1 MVVSIHFAFLDLA
14 HTTTYPLDKLLGQT
28 KSRRVMKSVFNLFLL
43 LATGLL
49 LAACASDRELR
60 KLESAYQAQLGEYA
74 TALKSGEITK
84 AEHDKK
90 VTQLNS
96 RYGRRREMMERDIYG
111 NGIKSPRRRPTI
123 GRGGRR
129 Y

>member
-1 MVVSIHFAFLDLA
+1 M
-14 HTTTYPLDKLLGQT
+14 KL
-28 KSRRVMKSVFNLFLL
+28 VFNFVILIFAGLI
-43 LATGLL
+43 LAG
-49 LAACASDRELR
+49 CATSDRELR

-74 TALKSGEITK
+74 AALQNGEIDK

-90 VTQLNS
+90 VTQLNA
-96 RYGRRREMMERDIYG
+96 RYGRRRAMMEQKIYG
-111 NGIKSPRRRPTI
+111 SGLKSPGRRPAI

>member
-1 MVVSIHFAFLDLA
+1 
-14 HTTTYPLDKLLGQT
+14 
-28 KSRRVMKSVFNLFLL
+28 MKQVFNFPALLFTCLL
-43 LATGLL
+43 LVGCAT
-49 LAACASDRELR
+49 SDRELR

-74 TALKSGEITK
+74 AELKSGEINK

-90 VTQLNS
+90 VTQLNA
-96 RYGRRREMMERDIYG
+96 RYGRRRAMMERDIYG
-111 NGIKSPRRRPTI
+111 SGIKSPSRRSRV

>member
-1 MVVSIHFAFLDLA
+1 
-14 HTTTYPLDKLLGQT
+14 
-28 KSRRVMKSVFNLFLL
+28 MKPVFNFVVLIFV
-43 LATGLL
+43 GLL
-49 LAACASDRELR
+49 LAGCASDKELR

-74 TALKSGEITK
+74 DALKNGEIDK

-90 VTQLNS
+90 VTQLNA
-96 RYGRRREMMERDIYG
+96 RYGRRRAMMERDIYG
-111 NGIKSPRRRPTI
+111 SGIKSPGRRPTL

>member
-1 MVVSIHFAFLDLA
+1 MKQGFNFVELLFA
-14 HTTTYPLDKLLGQT
+14 
-28 KSRRVMKSVFNLFLL
+28 SLL
-43 LATGLL
+43 LAG
-49 LAACASDRELR
+49 CATSDRELR

-74 TALKSGEITK
+74 TELNSGKIDK

-96 RYGRRREMMERDIYG
+96 RYGRRRAMMEQDIYG
-111 NGIKSPRRRPTI
+111 SGVKSPGRRPTI

>member
-1 MVVSIHFAFLDLA
+1 
-14 HTTTYPLDKLLGQT
+14 
-28 KSRRVMKSVFNLFLL
+28 MKQVFNIAALLF
-43 LATGLL
+43 AGLL
-49 LAACASDRELR
+49 LIGCATNKELR

-74 TALKSGEITK
+74 AALKSGEITK

-96 RYGRRREMMERDIYG
+96 RYGRRRAMMERDIYG
-111 NGIKSPRRRPTI
+111 SGIKSPGRRPAIGQGRRR
-123 GRGGRR
+123 

>member
-1 MVVSIHFAFLDLA
+1 
-14 HTTTYPLDKLLGQT
+14 
-28 KSRRVMKSVFNLFLL
+28 MKSVFNFVVLLFVCLL
-43 LATGLL
+43 LAG
-49 LAACASDRELR
+49 CATSDRELR

-74 TALKSGEITK
+74 AALKSGEITK

-90 VTQLNS
+90 VTQLNV
-96 RYGRRREMMERDIYG
+96 RYGRRRAMMERDIYG
-111 NGIKSPRRRPTI
+111 SGIKAPGRQPTV

>member
-1 MVVSIHFAFLDLA
+1 MKLGFHFVG
-14 HTTTYPLDKLLGQT
+14 LLFA
-28 KSRRVMKSVFNLFLL
+28 SLL
-43 LATGLL
+43 LAG
-49 LAACASDRELR
+49 CATSDRELR

-74 TALKSGEITK
+74 TALNSGEIDK

-96 RYGRRREMMERDIYG
+96 RYGRRRAMMERDIYG
-111 NGIKSPRRRPTI
+111 SGIKSPGRRPTG

>member
-1 MVVSIHFAFLDLA
+1 MKQGLNFVELLFA
-14 HTTTYPLDKLLGQT
+14 
-28 KSRRVMKSVFNLFLL
+28 SVL
-43 LATGLL
+43 LAG
-49 LAACASDRELR
+49 CATSDRELR

-74 TALKSGEITK
+74 TELNSGKIDK

-96 RYGRRREMMERDIYG
+96 RYGRRRAMMEQDIYG
-111 NGIKSPRRRPTI
+111 SGVKSPGRRPTI

>member
-1 MVVSIHFAFLDLA
+1 
-14 HTTTYPLDKLLGQT
+14 
-28 KSRRVMKSVFNLFLL
+28 MKQVFNFAALLF
-43 LATGLL
+43 AGLL
-49 LAACASDRELR
+49 LTSCATDKELR

-74 TALKSGEITK
+74 AALKSGEITK

-90 VTQLNS
+90 VNQLNG
-96 RYGRRREMMERDIYG
+96 RYGRRRAMMERDIYG
-111 NGIKSPRRRPTI
+111 IGVKSPARRPTI

>member
-1 MVVSIHFAFLDLA
+1 
-14 HTTTYPLDKLLGQT
+14 
-28 KSRRVMKSVFNLFLL
+28 MKPVFNFVGLLF
-43 LATGLL
+43 AGLL
-49 LAACASDRELR
+49 LVGCATSDRELR

-74 TALKSGEITK
+74 TALKNSEIDK

-90 VTQLNS
+90 VTQLNA
-96 RYGRRREMMERDIYG
+96 RYGRRRAMMEQKIYG
-111 NGIKSPRRRPTI
+111 SGLKSPGRRPTI